1 MPHDRP
7 LRIALLANAL
17 FASATGSLILIA
29 PATVVALLG
38 IAYHPFLTVIGA
50 GLVVFA
56 LDLAHQAT
64 RGRIQTWRAAYA
76 TVLDL
81 AWVAGT
87 VVVLATQHHVFTTT
101 GVVLIAA
108 VGALVLGFAIGQ
120 GWGIDTAHRVAGSRS
135 RQHCVRVHVD
145 RSAESM
151 WQVIADLGAIQRYM
165 PSLAHSAIEG
175 GAEPGRGAVRTCV
188 DRGGRS
194 WSEECIAFESG
205 SLALRF
211 ETEAEGF
218 PFPASEMVGGWTV
231 EPCESGGS
239 NVTVWWTLR
248 PRHVGLAVL
257 IMPIFGLRA
266 DREITNVVR
275 RMAAEAGTRSRVTE
289 HASCEAPRVRVL
301 ERPCHAAV
309 GLHHARS
316 SLVWAEP

>member
-1 MPHDRP
+1 MPRART

-17 FASATGSLILIA
+17 FASATGAAIIIA
-29 PATVVALLG
+29 PASVAGLLG
-38 IAYHPFLTVIGA
+38 IAYHPILTALGV

-64 RGRIQTWRAAYA
+64 RRRILTWRAAYA

-81 AWVAGT
+81 GWVAGT
-87 VVVLATQHHVFTTT
+87 VVVLATQHHAFTTT

-120 GWGIDTAHRVAGSRS
+120 GWGIDTAHRVPGSRS

-145 RSAESM
+145 RSPEAM
-151 WQVIADLGAIQRYM
+151 WRVIADLGAIQRYM

-194 WSEECIAFESG
+194 WSEACIAFESG

-211 ETEAEGF
+211 EAEAEGF
-218 PFPASEMVGGWTV
+218 PFPASEMYGGWTV
-231 EPCESGGS
+231 EPGQSGGS
-239 NVTVWWTLR
+239 YVTVWWTLLPR
-248 PRHVGLAVL
+248 PAGLAVL

-266 DREITNVVR
+266 DREITNVVL
-275 RMAAEAGTRSRVTE
+275 RMAAEAGSRSRGPE
-289 HASCEAPRVRVL
+289 HAPRAAPRVRLL
-301 ERPCHAAV
+301 ERPCHPAV
-309 GLHHARS
+309 GMEHVRS
-316 SLVWAEP
+316 QLA

>member
-17 FASATGSLILIA
+17 FASATGATIIIA
-29 PATVVALLG
+29 PAFVAGLLG
-38 IAYHPFLTVIGA
+38 ITYHPILTAIGV

-64 RGRIQTWRAAYA
+64 RRRILTWRAAYA

-87 VVVLATQHHVFTTT
+87 VVVLATQHHSFTAT
-101 GVVLIAA
+101 GVAIIAG
-108 VGALVLGFAIGQ
+108 VGALVLGFAIWQ
-120 GWGIDTAHRVAGSRS
+120 GRGIDDAHRVPGSRL
-135 RQHCVRVHVD
+135 RRHCVRVHVD
-145 RSAESM
+145 QPADAM
-151 WQVIADLGAIQRYM
+151 WQVVADLGAIQRYM

-175 GAEPGRGAVRTCV
+175 GAEAGRGVVRTCV

-194 WSEECIAFESG
+194 WSEECIVFEPG
-205 SLALRF
+205 ALALRF
-211 ETEAEGF
+211 ETEAPGF

-239 NVTVWWTLR
+239 YVTVWWTLLPR
-248 PRHVGLAVL
+248 PAGLAML

-275 RMAAEAGTRSRVTE
+275 RMAAEAGTRSGVRGR
-289 HASCEAPRVRVL
+289 ALLAAPRVRVL

-309 GLHHARS
+309 GLDHARS
-316 SLVWAEP
+316 HLA

>member
-7 LRIALLANAL
+7 LRIALFANAL
-17 FASATGSLILIA
+17 FASATGASILIA
-29 PATVVALLG
+29 PASVADLLG
-38 IAYHPFLTVIGA
+38 IAYHPIFTLIGV
-50 GLVVFA
+50 GLVAFA
-56 LDLAHQAT
+56 LDLTHQAT
-64 RGRIQTWRAAYA
+64 RKRILTWRAAFA
-76 TVLDL
+76 TALDL

-87 VVVLATQHHVFTTT
+87 VVALATQHHAFATT
-101 GVVLIAA
+101 GVAIIAA
-108 VGALVLGFAIGQ
+108 VGALVLGFSIWQ
-120 GWGIDTAHRVAGSRS
+120 GRGIDHAHRVPSSRL

-145 RSAESM
+145 QPAESM
-151 WQVIADLGAIQRYM
+151 WRVIADLGAIQRYM
-165 PSLAHSAIEG
+165 PSLAHSAIEE

-194 WSEECIAFESG
+194 WSEECIVFEPG
-205 SLALRF
+205 ELALRF
-211 ETEAEGF
+211 KTEAPGF
-218 PFPASEMVGGWTV
+218 PFPASEMYGGWTV
-231 EPCESGGS
+231 EPCQSGGS
-239 NVTVWWTLR
+239 HVTVWWTLQPR
-248 PRHVGLAVL
+248 PVGLAVL

-301 ERPCHAAV
+301 ERPCHSVV

>member
-17 FASATGSLILIA
+17 FASATGATIIIA
-29 PATVVALLG
+29 PSSVAGLLG
-38 IAYHPFLTVIGA
+38 IAYHPILTAIGV

-64 RGRIQTWRAAYA
+64 RRRILTWRAAYA

-81 AWVAGT
+81 AWVGGT
-87 VVVLATQHHVFTTT
+87 VVVLVTHHAAFTST
-101 GVVLIAA
+101 GVVVIAV
-108 VGALVLGFAIGQ
+108 VGAMVLGFAIWQ
-120 GWGIDTAHRVAGSRS
+120 GRGIDDAHRVPGSHL

-145 RSAESM
+145 QPAVAM
-151 WQVIADLGAIQRYM
+151 WRVVADLGAIQRYM
-165 PSLAHSAIEG
+165 PSLAHSEIED

-194 WSEECIAFESG
+194 WSEECIAFEPG
-205 SLALRF
+205 ALALRF
-211 ETEAEGF
+211 KTEAPGF

-239 NVTVWWTLR
+239 HVTVWWTLQPR
-248 PRHVGLAVL
+248 PAGLAVL
-257 IMPIFGLRA
+257 LMPIFGLRA

-275 RMAAEAGTRSRVTE
+275 RMAAAADARSDERG
-289 HASCEAPRVRVL
+289 HAVLAAPRVRVL
-301 ERPCHAAV
+301 ERPCHPTV
-309 GLHHARS
+309 DLDHARTQM
-316 SLVWAEP
+316 A

>member
-1 MPHDRP
+1 MPHARP

-17 FASATGSLILIA
+17 FASATGSFILIA
-29 PATVVALLG
+29 PATVVDLLG
-38 IAYHPFLTVIGA
+38 IAYHPILTAIGV

-64 RGRIQTWRAAYA
+64 RSRISTWRAAYA
-76 TVLDL
+76 TALDL

-87 VVVLATQHHVFTTT
+87 VVVLATQHQSFTTT
-101 GVVLIAA
+101 GVAIIAA

-120 GWGIDTAHRVAGSRS
+120 GWGIDHAHRVSGSRL
-135 RQHCVRVHVD
+135 RQHCVRAHVD
-145 RSAESM
+145 QPAESM

-218 PFPASEMVGGWTV
+218 PFPASEMYGGWTV

-239 NVTVWWTLR
+239 KVTAWWTLR
-248 PRHVGLAVL
+248 PRPIGLAVVL
-257 IMPIFGLRA
+257 MPIFGLRA
-266 DREITNVVR
+266 DRQMTNVIR
-275 RMAAEAGTRSRVTE
+275 RMAAEAAARSHVE
-289 HASCEAPRVRVL
+289 GNAVFAAPRVRML
-301 ERPCHAAV
+301 ERPCPSTVALGA
-309 GLHHARS
+309 ARS
-316 SLVWAEP
+316 SSA